1 MTPPVYGHDEIF
13 ERFRRA
19 VAQGRLAT
27 TFLFVGMNGIGKR
40 AFAEQLAAHL
50 LCERNAPGQLERCGE
65 CESCRLTQAGN
76 HPDLIVVEKLSGRT
90 MLVEDQFREEGKS
103 WDEKGFC
110 PKLAAKSMRGG
121 RKIGIIDDA
130 DLLNNTCANLLL
142 KTLEEPPPGSILIL
156 IGTSLQ
162 RQLPTIRSRCQV
174 VRFQPL
180 SSDLVARILQ
190 EQQIIDSPEVAADWA
205 ARGGGSVAQ
214 AMLYSEE
221 SLLEFRRWFLG
232 VLSQG
237 HLLAAPLA
245 STIANFATPKKGG
258 TDDDDDHRDGDDE
271 GEERASAARGSSK
284 KKTAVANHVDPLE
297 ALKKSLKPRDRLRFV
312 VQTAMEFYYEL
323 LLKMV
328 GAESRCDDPL
338 VHQLVAQRTR
348 SWGGSIDHL
357 FACLSRCLV
366 ARQQVDANT
375 NIATMVEAWIDDLE
389 QLEWRRG

>member
-1 MTPPVYGHDEIF
+1 
-13 ERFRRA
+13 
-19 VAQGRLAT
+19 
-27 TFLFVGMNGIGKR
+27 
-40 AFAEQLAAHL
+40 
-50 LCERNAPGQLERCGE
+50 
-65 CESCRLTQAGN
+65 
-76 HPDLIVVEKLSGRT
+76 
-90 MLVEDQFREEGKS
+90 
-103 WDEKGFC
+103 
-110 PKLAAKSMRGG
+110 
-121 RKIGIIDDA
+121 
-130 DLLNNTCANLLL
+130 
-142 KTLEEPPPGSILIL
+142 ILIL

-258 TDDDDDHRDGDDE
+258 TDDDDDPRDGDDE

>member
-50 LCERNAPGQLERCGE
+50 LCERNAPGQLERCGA

-258 TDDDDDHRDGDDE
+258 TDDDDDPRDGDDE